1 MAPFEFIIL
10 FFSFIYTLALTH
22 LLFAITR
29 MIRHRREL
37 IFSWPHALWMLS
49 AFLFLIANWI
59 SDWDFHRLETITL
72 TEFAGGLVFVIL
84 QYFIC
89 ALVAPDFDDNETF
102 DMRAFHDR
110 EGRTYITAILV
121 AAPGAVAIN
130 LGAGTVSNV
139 QNWGEQDGLAIG
151 MALTA
156 VVALIVRARW
166 AQIASPLVFS
176 ILEIGY
182 LVAFYPVLRS
192 G

>member
-1 MAPFEFIIL
+1 MGPFEFIIL

-29 MIRHRREL
+29 MIRHR
-37 IFSWPHALWMLS
+37 
-49 AFLFLIANWI
+49 

-72 TEFAGGLVFVIL
+72 TEFVGGLVFVIL

-110 EGRTYITAILV
+110 EGRTYITAVLV
-121 AAPGAVAIN
+121 AALGAVAIN

-151 MALTA
+151 MVLTA
-156 VVALIVRARW
+156 AVALIVRTRW
-166 AQIASPLVFS
+166 VQVASPLVFF

-182 LVAFYPVLRS
+182 LVAFYPLLRS
-192 G
+192 A